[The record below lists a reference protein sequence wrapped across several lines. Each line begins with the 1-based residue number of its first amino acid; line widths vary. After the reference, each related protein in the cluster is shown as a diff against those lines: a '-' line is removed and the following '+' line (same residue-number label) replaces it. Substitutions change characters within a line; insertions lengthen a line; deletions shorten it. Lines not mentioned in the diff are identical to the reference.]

1 MRLNMQGILKVDPQK
16 LISTSEEF
24 NATGGQI
31 RGLTEQ
37 MLSIV
42 DALQSVWEG
51 DAATTYHAKFHEL
64 DDDMQKMHRMIEEHV
79 KDLAEMA
86 QQYIT
91 AENANVDL
99 GSSLAGDVI
108 S

>member
-1 MRLNMQGILKVDPQK
+1 MEGILKVDPQK
-16 LISTSEEF
+16 LISTADEF

-37 MLSIV
+37 MISII
-42 DALQSVWEG
+42 DSLKSVWEG
-51 DAATTYHAKFHEL
+51 DASTTYNTKFHQL
-64 DDDMQKMHRMIEEHV
+64 DDDMQRMHRMIEEHV
-79 KDLAEMA
+79 KDLNEMA

-91 AENANVDL
+91 AENANIDI
-99 GSSLAGDVI
+99 GSGLAGDVI